1 MRSELEEKNTDWR
14 KTAEMG
20 HKEVTKCP
28 LTQPRERPVPSDSA
42 PGERPVPPTQPREER
57 PVPPD
62 SAPGGEACAP
72 RLSPGGRGLKISS
85 SSR

>member
-28 LTQPRERPVPSDSA
+28 LTQPRERPVP
-42 PGERPVPPTQPREER
+42 PTQPREER

-62 SAPGGEACAP
+62 SAPGGEA
-72 RLSPGGRGLKISS
+72 
-85 SSR
+85 

>member
-14 KTAEMG
+14 KMAEMG

-28 LTQPRERPVPSDSA
+28 L
-42 PGERPVPPTQPREER
+42 TQPREER